1 MISVSALAI
10 LVGAALLM
18 SAGAVMLLLYLLVTD
33 IRKEELW

>member
-18 SAGAVMLLLYLLVTD
+18 STGAVMLLLNLLVTD